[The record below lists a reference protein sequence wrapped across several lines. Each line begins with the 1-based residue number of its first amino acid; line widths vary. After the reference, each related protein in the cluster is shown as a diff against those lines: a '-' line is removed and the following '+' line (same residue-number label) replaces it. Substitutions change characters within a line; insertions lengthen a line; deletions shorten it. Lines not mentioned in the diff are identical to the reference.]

1 MKFPGLDG
9 RSVEERL
16 KRYWRSRW
24 PRQELQPERSPMARW
39 RKTWTRRAEP
49 EETCLAVFQV
59 EADFKASSPLSS
71 ARRMFPSSSFSAS
84 PCCKYSSTV
93 FQPNS
98 DLSGNKINFCLFVSS
113 NVPSDSESL
122 AFSTASFLM
131 CAFASSKESC
141 SSALNLYW
149 ISFPL
154 RLNDFGS
161 FLLNFFISLSC
172 WSAAFSAE
180 SVTNLEI

>member
-1 MKFPGLDG
+1 MKFPGLDE

-24 PRQELQPERSPMARW
+24 PRQPERSPMARW

-49 EETCLAVFQV
+49 EENCLAVFLV

-113 NVPSDSESL
+113 NVPSDRESL
-122 AFSTASFLM
+122 AFSTASFFNVCLRFVQGILQL
-131 CAFASSKESC
+131 CVEFV
-141 SSALNLYW
+141 LNLV
-149 ISFPL
+149 
-154 RLNDFGS
+154 
-161 FLLNFFISLSC
+161 SL
-172 WSAAFSAE
+172 A
-180 SVTNLEI
+180 LK